1 MKRRRLAFLAAA
13 LVLFGLAAFLMARGD
28 DAAEPEEK
36 KVIEFPR
43 ALRPAEVQRM
53 NSRRTGIGPAV
64 PLAVEKSADLNP
76 PPPPPQAADPV
87 LAALGAG
94 GDSKS
99 AIVIEANALRYSPV
113 GELLLECLKNRDGGR
128 RLERLKKLSG
138 INPVEDVDRL
148 ALGDDVVIVSGQ
160 FAKAR
165 WGQLFPGMLPSPYGE
180 HGTIFKADPNAPQ
193 VPGAPRRG
201 PDEIA
206 AWKEQLLVMGK
217 AGKVEATLDR
227 LEGRVEPGK
236 QLLTEQE
243 TYGEIY
249 GVLSPDAVGQLLGEE
264 QQELARR
271 FSSAAQ
277 RVELHVDATSDVAMT
292 AEIKGEDG
300 QQVQDLGKSL
310 GAALSLGRLKMQ
322 SDGQKDAAELMDLAR
337 VVRRGHDEDSFRL
350 EMAVPLPWIQK
361 RLAFCKERNL
371 ANPESEDDGI
381 PPTSP

>member
-43 ALRPAEVQRM
+43 SLRPAEVQRM

-227 LEGRVEPGK
+227 LEGRGGQGK

-249 GVLSPDAVGQLLGEE
+249 GVLSPDAVGQLHGED
-264 QQELARR
+264 QQELAKR